1 MDVVD
6 QWTGKHAC
14 ALQAALRMTHEEFAE
29 ALGVGRRTVAD
40 WHAKP
45 DTPLRAHLQ
54 RRLDREYE
62 RAPESAQVRFA
73 HNLGQADTETPQGQA
88 VALTVAIAAVRKR
101 DDVLMVCR
109 RPDESSGLTWQFP
122 AGVVKPGMS
131 PEVVAVR
138 ETLAETGVH
147 CSVREHLGGR
157 LHPTNGVRC
166 EYFLCDYLAGEVAN
180 LDADENDSA
189 IWVPRDDLT
198 RFIPARLIFPPILEA
213 LEKEDLSERSA

>member
-29 ALGVGRRTVAD
+29 ALSVGRRTVAD

-54 RRLDREYE
+54 RRLDQTYE
-62 RAPESAQVRFA
+62 RASASAQVRFA
-73 HNLGQADTETPQGQA
+73 NNLGMGGDGSAHGQA
-88 VALTVAIAAVRKR
+88 VALTVAIAAVRKG

-109 RPDESSGLTWQFP
+109 KPAEPSGLTWQFP

-138 ETLAETGVH
+138 ETLAETGIH
-147 CSVREHLGGR
+147 CSVRDHLGSR
-157 LHPTNGVRC
+157 LHPITGVRC
-166 EYFLCDYLAGEVAN
+166 EYFLCDFLAGEVAN
-180 LDADENDSA
+180 RDVEENDSA
-189 IWVPRDDLT
+189 LWIPRTDLT
-198 RFIPARLIFPPILEA
+198 RFIPERLIFPPILKA